1 MPGASRTFLAMNRI
15 LGIAWLA
22 GLMAGSTLLTTSC
35 AAPPPS
41 PTAPHV
47 QLPAFRAPA
56 VPLFVQTPYLHTWL
70 CGDRLADEAP
80 KLWNGQIKGMA
91 GILRIDG
98 KAYRFM
104 GLPTSPLPALR
115 QDQVRVL
122 PTRTVFEFSQDDV
135 RLRLEFLSPMDPRD
149 LRLLSLP
156 VGLLRAEVT
165 AEKPRSIQ
173 LYFDI
178 TGEWAVGSSDRRIT
192 WDGLFRIRPS
202 QPRLFRETYNYP
214 DWGDVH
220 WLPVDPATSWYG
232 IQDDVRQ
239 AFAKGGSPKRDSR
252 YPRAAND
259 EWPVFAHQW
268 DLGKVDKP
276 VVRRALL
283 GHTRAEIAD
292 FYGKSCP
299 AYWTRHYRTGSDL
312 MAAVASDF
320 ETIRARTFAVDD
332 EVITRAHAAG
342 GPALACLAA
351 LAFRQS
357 FAANEL
363 ALHGDQVFYFSK
375 SMDISGVSA
384 IQSLDVIYPSSSAL
398 LAFNP
403 ALLRMQ
409 LAPILMAIRRGD
421 WREPHAMSDLG
432 SYPAAAGQ
440 QAPGPARPE
449 STAQLLLLARMAWGA
464 EPVPELAPFAATLA
478 GAEASLRGA
487 LAVGT
492 APKLDGPRDQ
502 VRADYFVDRLLGTR
516 LVPKE
521 EVAREL
527 AELKTKAGKYGT
539 PFDGRKSVVRVDAL
553 LWLAALADP
562 ADRPAIAGGALKFYA
577 ETASRV
583 PAPDQYEG
591 DTGRSA
597 GTQARPVLG
606 AVFAPLLVK

>member
-1 MPGASRTFLAMNRI
+1 MVIRKFLSMNRCPVLVWIGFLA
-15 LGIAWLA
+15 A
-22 GLMAGSTLLTTSC
+22 C
-35 AAPPPS
+35 AAPPA
-41 PTAPHV
+41 PTAPRV
-47 QLPAFRAPA
+47 QLPVFRAPA

-70 CGDRLADEAP
+70 CGDRLADDVP

-104 GLPTSPLPALR
+104 GLPTSTLPPLR

-122 PTRTVFEFSQDDV
+122 PTRTVFEFSHEDV

-156 VGLLRAEVT
+156 VGLLRAEVS

-202 QPRLFRETYNYP
+202 QPRLFRETYNFP

-220 WLPVDPATSWYG
+220 WLPVDAATSQYG
-232 IQDDVRQ
+232 VQEDVRQ

-252 YPRAAND
+252 FPRAAND

-268 DLGKVDKP
+268 DLGKVEKT

-292 FYGKSCP
+292 FYGKSCA
-299 AYWTRHYRTGSDL
+299 AYWTRHYRTGADL
-312 MAAVASDF
+312 MAAVASEF
-320 ETIRARTFAVDD
+320 ESIRARMQAVDD
-332 EVITRAHAAG
+332 DVTSRAHAAG

-363 ALHGDQVFYFSK
+363 ALHGDQVFYLSK
-375 SMDISGVSA
+375 SMDLSGVSA

-409 LAPILMAIRRGD
+409 LAPILAALRRGD

-432 SYPAAAGQ
+432 SYPVAAGQ
-440 QAPGPARPE
+440 QTSGPSRPE
-449 STAQLLLLARMAWGA
+449 SSAQLLFLGRMAWGA
-464 EPVPELAPFAATLA
+464 EPVPELAPFAATP
-478 GAEASLRGA
+478 AEIEPPGDRLRA
-487 LAVGT
+487 HLFVHRLVGT
-492 APKLDGPRDQ
+492 G
-502 VRADYFVDRLLGTR
+502 RAS
-516 LVPKE
+516 KE
-521 EVAREL
+521 DVAREL
-527 AELKTKAGKYGT
+527 ATLKSRTGKYGA
-539 PFDGRKSVVRVDAL
+539 PYDVKKSVVRVDAL

-562 ADRPAIAGGALKFYA
+562 ADRAVIAGSAMKFYA

-597 GTQARPVLG
+597 GTQARSVIG